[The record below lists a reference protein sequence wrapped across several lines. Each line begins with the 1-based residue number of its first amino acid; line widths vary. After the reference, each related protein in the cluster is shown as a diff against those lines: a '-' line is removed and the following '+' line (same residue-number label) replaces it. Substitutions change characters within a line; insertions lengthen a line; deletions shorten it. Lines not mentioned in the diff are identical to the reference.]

1 MKMQDKGKPTEKEI
15 VFNVHFWNKKK
26 TSIRMYMVCVS
37 YTERWLYLDSILL
50 ISEIIIEIK
59 KNNLL

>member
-1 MKMQDKGKPTEKEI
+1 
-15 VFNVHFWNKKK
+15 
-26 TSIRMYMVCVS
+26 MYMVCVS